1 MKGAYAGYPVVDV
14 KVRLTDGS
22 FHNVDSSDI
31 AFKIAAIE
39 CFKKAVLQSEPI
51 LLEPYMAL
59 EVTTPEEY
67 ANAIIGYLCSKRGR
81 IMNIDFKANQKVISA
96 EAPLSEMFG
105 YTTNLRSLSS
115 GRAGAT
121 MEFKAYLPVPEAI
134 TAKILEEIKKK
145 KEAESK

>member
-1 MKGAYAGYPVVDV
+1 
-14 KVRLTDGS
+14 
-22 FHNVDSSDI
+22 
-31 AFKIAAIE
+31 
-39 CFKKAVLQSEPI
+39 
-51 LLEPYMAL
+51 
-59 EVTTPEEY
+59 
-67 ANAIIGYLCSKRGR
+67 
-81 IMNIDFKANQKVISA
+81 MNIDFKANQKIISA

-134 TAKILEEIKKK
+134 TAKILEEIQKK